1 MWYAIEGHDGP
12 DVLSKRLAL
21 ANAKIDALGA

>member
-1 MWYAIEGHDGP
+1 MTNLAE
-12 DVLSKRLAL
+12 VLSKRLAL